1 MTDNERTSV
10 ENDVIDFYI
19 SHPEAKVINAYTTK
33 QEVLKNND
41 VVSHFLNDCETYLEE
56 DELLSS
62 IFKRLNHERI
72 AVSVWRKRTGFSIE
86 GKAIEKMIAYLVDS
100 ELSMKSDVDKVVREG
115 VKELLS
121 DKTRYT
127 SICWLALSDAE
138 ETLGDVKN
146 KKVFNEFVN
155 SRATHWLLKG
165 FFALE
170 HDDTAPTSDP
180 QAYPKETV
188 VDTSLLPA
196 VADFLDGQR
205 RLAEE
210 NK

>member
-1 MTDNERTSV
+1 MNEATSV
-10 ENDVIDFYI
+10 ENDVIDFYV
-19 SHPEAKVINAYTTK
+19 SHPEAKVINAYVTK

-41 VVSHFLNDCETYLEE
+41 IVKSFLSDCESYAEE

-62 IFKRLNHERI
+62 IFKQLNHERI

-86 GKAIEKMIAYLVDS
+86 GKAVEKMIAYLVDG
-100 ELSMKSDVDKVVREG
+100 ELSMKSDADDVMKEG

-121 DKTRYT
+121 DKTRYS
-127 SICWLALSDAE
+127 SICWLAISDAK
-138 ETLGDVKN
+138 ETLGDVKD
-146 KKVFNEFVN
+146 KKAFNEFVN
-155 SRATHWLLKG
+155 SRATYWLLKG

-170 HDDTAPTSDP
+170 HDDTAPTVDP
-180 QAYPKETV
+180 QAFPEETV

>member
-1 MTDNERTSV
+1 MNDNEKTSV
-10 ENDVIDFYI
+10 ENDVIDFYVN
-19 SHPEAKVINAYTTK
+19 HPEAKVINAYITK
-33 QEVLKNND
+33 QKVLKNND
-41 VVSHFLNDCETYLEE
+41 IVSHFLSDCESYTEE
-56 DELLSS
+56 DELLDS
-62 IFKRLNHERI
+62 IFNRLNHERI

-86 GKAIEKMIAYLVDS
+86 GKAIEKMIAYLVDG
-100 ELSMKSDVDKVVREG
+100 ELSMKRDVDNVMKEG

-121 DKTRYT
+121 DKTRL
-127 SICWLALSDAE
+127 SSVCWLALSDAK
-138 ETLGDVKN
+138 ETLGEVKD

-155 SRATHWLLKG
+155 SRATCWLLKG

-170 HDDTAPTSDP
+170 HDDTAPTADP
-180 QAYPKETV
+180 QAFPEETV

-196 VADFLDGQR
+196 VADFLDEQR

>member
-1 MTDNERTSV
+1 MTDDEVTKV
-10 ENDVIDFYI
+10 ENDVIDFYVNR
-19 SHPEAKVINAYTTK
+19 PEAKVINAYIIK

-41 VVSHFLNDCETYLEE
+41 IVKSFLSDCESCTEE
-56 DELLSS
+56 SETLSS
-62 IFKRLNHERI
+62 IFNQLNHERI
-72 AVSVWRKRTGFSIE
+72 AVAVWRKRTGFSIE
-86 GKAIEKMIAYLVDS
+86 GKAIEKMIAYLIDG
-100 ELSMKSDVDKVVREG
+100 ELSMKSNADEVMKEG

-121 DKTRYT
+121 DNTRYT

-138 ETLGDVKN
+138 EELGDVKN

-155 SRATHWLLKG
+155 IKATHWLLKG

-180 QAYPKETV
+180 QAFPKETV

-196 VADFLDGQR
+196 VADFLDEQR
-205 RLAEE
+205 RLAKE
-210 NK
+210 KK

>member
-1 MTDNERTSV
+1 MNDDETTSV
-10 ENDVIDFYI
+10 ENDVIDFYV
-19 SHPEAKVINAYTTK
+19 SHPETKVINAYITK

-41 VVSHFLNDCETYLEE
+41 IVNKFLSDCESYTEE

-62 IFKRLNHERI
+62 IFNQLNHERI
-72 AVSVWRKRTGFSIE
+72 AVSVWRKRTGLSIE
-86 GKAIEKMIAYLVDS
+86 GKAIEKMIAYLTND
-100 ELSMKSDVDKVVREG
+100 ELSMKSDADKVMKKG

-121 DKTRYT
+121 DKTRCS
-127 SICWLALSDAE
+127 SICWLALSDAK

-146 KKVFNEFVN
+146 MKVFNAFVN

-165 FFALE
+165 FFALG
-170 HDDTAPTSDP
+170 HDDTAPTADP
-180 QAYPKETV
+180 QAFPEETV

-210 NK
+210 SK